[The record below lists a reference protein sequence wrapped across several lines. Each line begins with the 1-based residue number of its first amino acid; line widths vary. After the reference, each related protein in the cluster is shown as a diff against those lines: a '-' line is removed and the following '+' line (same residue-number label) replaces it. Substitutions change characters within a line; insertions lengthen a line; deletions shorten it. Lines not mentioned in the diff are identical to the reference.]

1 MIGKNVPF
9 ALLQETAEL
18 PDEALRGGLDRLR
31 AAEFLYETGLFPDL
45 EYAFK
50 HALIH
55 EVTYSTLLNERRRA
69 LHAHIVGA
77 IERFYPNRLIENV
90 ERLAHHA
97 ARGELWGKAVTY
109 FRQAGQKAL
118 ARSANREA
126 VSCFEQ
132 ALAAQ
137 RHLPETRETL
147 EQAIDLRFD
156 LRAALYPLGEFERI
170 EGRLREAEGLGIR
183 DSQGRGGG

>member
-1 MIGKNVPF
+1 VSYG
-9 ALLQETAEL
+9 
-18 PDEALRGGLDRLR
+18 
-31 AAEFLYETGLFPDL
+31 
-45 EYAFK
+45 
-50 HALIH
+50 
-55 EVTYSTLLNERRRA
+55 ERRS
-69 LHAHIVGA
+69 HTSVS
-77 IERFYPNRLIENV
+77 
-90 ERLAHHA
+90 
-97 ARGELWGKAVTY
+97 
-109 FRQAGQKAL
+109 L